1 MSALE
6 NIDYGLL
13 AEQRLEI
20 VNLIDDLDDWPEERR
35 HGYIEALEG
44 VLSLLDAITDQ
55 AIAQGVTT
63 EAEALMKPQGQG
75 WYIEPLMEPAPT
87 YGPFADEI
95 EASEAMDEQDLSDS
109 HYKIVWRES
118 VVDGAAIDLMERN
131 GLL

>member
-13 AEQRLEI
+13 AYQRLEI

-44 VLSLLDAITDQ
+44 VLNLLDALTDR
-55 AIAQGVTT
+55 AIAEGITT
-63 EAEALMKPQGQG
+63 EAEALIKPEEGVQ
-75 WYIEPLMEPAPT
+75 
-87 YGPFADEI
+87 
-95 EASEAMDEQDLSDS
+95 
-109 HYKIVWRES
+109 
-118 VVDGAAIDLMERN
+118 DGAATSLMERN